1 MMKAEIIEKGENA
14 ETRLSY
20 NLDCKTVFILHDD
33 KRKYLKTIF
42 GADQYKT
49 YFLNELKH
57 FNLQCR

>member
-33 KRKYLKTIF
+33 KRK
-42 GADQYKT
+42 
-49 YFLNELKH
+49 
-57 FNLQCR
+57 